1 MCTQNARE
9 LFWIKLLD
17 TGKQYTLVNS
27 GDPDEMP
34 LEGGI
39 SSGSAS
45 FAKIENNNRGQKG
58 III

>member
-9 LFWIKLLD
+9 PFWIKLLD